1 MASVLDRPDRIVIST
16 SVHQAGKT
24 SKCGPEKIKK
34 LTQDV
39 WKEEHC
45 ASVSSSCRE
54 PWDILIGGEC
64 AAETVLPGLVGPLPA
79 GNSDGTLFCSP
90 STLGDLACG
99 SDLRIQREE
108 LPILVLTTY
117 LGLEAMVHLPELLI

>member
-39 WKEEHC
+39 WKGEYC
-45 ASVSSSCRE
+45 APVRWSGRE
-54 PWDILIGGEC
+54 AWDILIGGEC
-64 AAETVLPGLVGPLPA
+64 AAETVLPWLVGPCPA
-79 GNSDGTLFCSP
+79 GSSQEALFILCLHWVIWLVVLILGFKERNSEF
-90 STLGDLACG
+90 
-99 SDLRIQREE
+99 
-108 LPILVLTTY
+108 
-117 LGLEAMVHLPELLI
+117 

>member
-39 WKEEHC
+39 WKGEYC
-45 ASVSSSCRE
+45 APVRWSGRE
-54 PWDILIGGEC
+54 AWDILIGGEC
-64 AAETVLPGLVGPLPA
+64 AAETVLPWLVGPCPA
-79 GNSDGTLFCSP
+79 GSWMESGGKKHWEVLRLGPGKNDGSP
-90 STLGDLACG
+90 GKKMLGVKAD
-99 SDLRIQREE
+99 
-108 LPILVLTTY
+108 P
-117 LGLEAMVHLPELLI
+117 LGCPDP